1 MGVFSLT
8 WHKTLKLRLL
18 LQRLK
23 MKRALVDK
31 GYWENVVDNRQDA
44 KAFTSDF
51 KDEYAN
57 ALKSLQH
64 QLAVA
69 GKIG

>member
-1 MGVFSLT
+1 M
-8 WHKTLKLRLL
+8 
-18 LQRLK
+18 K

-44 KAFTSDF
+44 KDFTSDF
-51 KDEYAN
+51 KEDYSN

-64 QLAVA
+64 QLETA